1 MLAPNENSWLSELFF
16 GLSPEG
22 RAVVSLYLVEGESVR
37 GVPETLDLTPGEAEA
52 WLEDGLRRIRDGLR
66 LLGLSSLSEE
76 EIAVLL
82 KELPQPAPSPG
93 FRERLLRLREEVVK
107 MSSSAF

>member
-1 MLAPNENSWLSELFF
+1 MLAPNENAFWVSELFF

-37 GVPETLDLTPGEAEA
+37 GVAETLDLTPGEAEA
-52 WLEDGLRRIRDGLR
+52 WLEHGLSWMRDGLQ
-66 LLGLSSLSEE
+66 LLGFSRLSEE
-76 EIAVLL
+76 EIAAFL

-93 FRERLLRLREEVVK
+93 FLERLLRLRDGFLSG
-107 MSSSAF
+107 SS